1 MDPYLTP
8 ASRVRSD
15 AIFHENLAIRAADIG
30 DDYRKV
36 GNLRQ
41 ATLSYARASQYA
53 EHAAELRHTAASLPG
68 GDVLDVDIARCLIA
82 DSEAYDALAND
93 CDTLW
98 NPAHE

>member
-41 ATLSYARASQYA
+41 ATLS
-53 EHAAELRHTAASLPG
+53 
-68 GDVLDVDIARCLIA
+68 
-82 DSEAYDALAND
+82 
-93 CDTLW
+93 
-98 NPAHE
+98 